1 MEKIEYYID
10 YIFKE
15 NQEDIKQYVL
25 KQTDT
30 INFKINKNNI
40 SNDKNIYSKIVEKYF
55 QKDDDN
61 DYIIRLFKIISLYD
75 IDNIYIFESFIINII
90 SGLKIK
96 DAILKTIN
104 YKKIINYNKG
114 NISEEEILKKK
125 FYIFIYFDNAYK
137 YFPNYINNY
146 IENTYKLTFEEA
158 YKEYD
163 DNIIIP
169 LMALVIGYYF
179 NNENEKYIDKIL
191 EYLDNINTIDSMLAV
206 SIIIDKNKKIENKFL
221 ELLKQLEK
229 NNKNLISDFIYIS
242 RLPMENKYFF
252 DFNNYDDYIN
262 YLIDLNADNYII
274 FLIKYLNNNIHLNYS
289 KIHSELIEIKK
300 YDEETFTKIYE
311 ALKLSYNNKYAIEL
325 MSIFNL
331 ITNSDINNIN
341 YFLKS
346 LEKELEE
353 FFNIK
358 HIKYNT
364 IYDLIHALKIY
375 KDDLTIKFNE
385 RIIFL
390 LNVFNWFY
398 ESDDNAKKIVNAILE
413 SFPYNLMIPV
423 IVKKN
428 INLFNKNIDDIIKE
442 YYINIKDLLIAYF
455 NSYPIYIFKSQ
466 YITELLNK
474 YAYNI
479 KEAFEDID
487 FLNTVSNKS
496 YALIDFLELVYSKN
510 NFDDY
515 SIVYNILNTDDEE
528 LKKYSLNII
537 LENEELNRKYVED
550 NLDNCKEFKDIL
562 KKWNYSKEDFCFNS
576 IEEIYDYVDYY
587 YTDNELL
594 DFLDNNS
601 YYNILSNENT
611 NIDIKVLKY
620 ILNEFLKIDKPKKIK
635 DVEKILEF
643 VERKSFIDAAEKAA
657 EYFINNNLIEDNIK
671 IITPYAIYADE
682 SHIEKLHQLLIDWNN
697 SFKTSLILYT
707 MQSIAING
715 KTSALKMINKF
726 ALNSNNKEIK
736 NNIKDILVYA
746 SEILNT
752 NIDNIFERLFPN
764 FGFDAEG
771 KKIINYGNRSFQ
783 LQLLSDSYLE
793 IFDIQNSS
801 IIKELP
807 ETDGDKE
814 LEKVKEDF
822 LHTQKT
828 LKEIINYEKIK
839 LTRALINGRKWD
851 YKTFFEVFINNP
863 IMHYFTL
870 SFVWGVYDEND
881 VLIDSFRYMEDG
893 AFVTIDDEL
902 YELPNNCYIGIYNI
916 IDDDIE
922 KFYKWKEQFELYD
935 IEQPINQFMN
945 ELITLKEEN
954 VKYDS
959 IIMFEGIKIDTS
971 YINQLCRELDIR
983 DTYFNDNASYM
994 IFDDILKT
1002 VCKINAYAYGEEIVL
1017 GSIEFYELEKNERLG
1032 KKINPFEISQK
1043 FVSSILYYLS
1053 LGLYE

>member
-114 NISEEEILKKK
+114 NISEEEILKRK
-125 FYIFIYFDNAYK
+125 FYIFTYFDNAYK

-146 IENTYKLTFEEA
+146 IENVYKLTFEEA
-158 YKEYD
+158 SKEYN

-191 EYLDNINTIDSMLAV
+191 EYLDNTNTIDSMLAV

-300 YDEETFTKIYE
+300 YDDEIFNKIYE
-311 ALKLSYNNKYAIEL
+311 VLKLSGSNKYAIEL
-325 MSIFNL
+325 ISIFNL
-331 ITNSDINNIN
+331 ITNSNIDNIN
-341 YFLKS
+341 YFLES

-390 LNVFNWFY
+390 SNVFNWFY
-398 ESDDNAKKIVNAILE
+398 DSNDNAKKIVNAILE

-537 LENEELNRKYVED
+537 AENEELNRKYIED
-550 NLDNCKEFKDIL
+550 NLDNCKEFKEIL

-576 IEEIYDYVDYY
+576 IEKIYNYVDYY

-601 YYNILSNENT
+601 YYNILSKDNT
-611 NIDIKVLKY
+611 NINIKVLKY

-697 SFKTSLILYT
+697 SFKTQLILYT
-707 MQSIAING
+707 MQSLAING

-726 ALNSNNKEIK
+726 ALKSNNKEIK
-736 NNIKDILVYA
+736 NNIKEILIFA

-807 ETDGDKE
+807 DTEDDEE
-814 LEKVKEDF
+814 LKKVKEDF
-822 LHTQKT
+822 LYTQKT

>member
-1 MEKIEYYID
+1 MKKIEDYID

-40 SNDKNIYSKIVEKYF
+40 SNNKTIYSQIVEKYF

-61 DYIIRLFKIISLYD
+61 DYITRLFKIISLYD

-90 SGLKIK
+90 AGLKIK

-104 YKKIINYNKG
+104 HKKIIN
-114 NISEEEILKKK
+114 NISEEETLKRK
-125 FYIFIYFDNAYK
+125 FYIFTYFDNAYK

-146 IENTYKLTFEEA
+146 IESVYKLTFEEA
-158 YKEYD
+158 YKEYN
-163 DNIIIP
+163 DNIIIA

-179 NNENEKYIDKIL
+179 NNENEKYIDRIL
-191 EYLDNINTIDSMLAV
+191 EYLDNVNTIDSMLAV
-206 SIIIDKNKKIENKFL
+206 SIIIDKNKKIENKFV

-229 NNKNLISDFIYIS
+229 NNKNLIADFIYIS
-242 RLPMENKYFF
+242 RLPIENKYFF

-274 FLIKYLNNNIHLNYS
+274 FLIKYLNNNIHINYN
-289 KIHSELIEIKK
+289 KIYSELIEIKK
-300 YDEETFTKIYE
+300 YDEETFNKIYE
-311 ALKLSYNNKYAIEL
+311 ALKLSYNNKYAKEL
-325 MSIFNL
+325 MSILNL
-331 ITNSDINNIN
+331 ITNSSINNID
-341 YFLKS
+341 YFLES

-358 HIKYNT
+358 HIKYNS
-364 IYDLIHALKIY
+364 IYDLINALKIY
-375 KDDLTIKFNE
+375 KNDLTIKFNE

-390 LNVFNWFY
+390 SNVFNWFY
-398 ESDDNAKKIVNAILE
+398 DSDDNAKKIVNSILE
-413 SFPYNLMIPV
+413 SFPYNLMLPV
-423 IVKKN
+423 IIKNN
-428 INLFNKNIDDIIKE
+428 INLFNKNIDDVVKQ
-442 YYINIKDLLIAYF
+442 YNINIKDLLITYF

-474 YAYNI
+474 YDNDI
-479 KEAFEDID
+479 KEAFNDTD
-487 FLNTVSNKS
+487 FLNVASNKS
-496 YALIDFLELVYSKN
+496 YALIDFLELVYIKN

-515 SIVYNILNTDDEE
+515 SIVYNILNTNNEE
-528 LKKYSLNII
+528 LKKYSLSII
-537 LENEELNRKYVED
+537 SENEKLNRQYIED

-562 KKWNYSKEDFCFNS
+562 KKWNYGKENFCFNS

-587 YTDNELL
+587 YIDNELL
-594 DFLDNNS
+594 NFLDNN
-601 YYNILSNENT
+601 YNILSKENT
-611 NIDIKVLKY
+611 NINIKVLKY
-620 ILNEFLKIDKPKKIK
+620 ILNEFLKIDKPNKIK
-635 DVEKILEF
+635 DVDKILEF
-643 VERKSFIDAAEKAA
+643 IDRKSFIDAIENAV
-657 EYFINNNLIEDNIK
+657 EYFIYNNLIEDNIK

-697 SFKTSLILYT
+697 SFKTPLIIYT

-726 ALNSNNKEIK
+726 ALNSNNREIK
-736 NNIKDILVYA
+736 NNIKEILAYA
-746 SEILNT
+746 AEILNT

-764 FGFDAEG
+764 FGFNIEG
-771 KKIINYGNRSFQ
+771 KKIIDYGNRSFQ

-801 IIKELP
+801 IIKEFP
-807 ETDGDKE
+807 ETENDEE
-814 LEKVKEDF
+814 LKKVKEDF
-822 LHTQKT
+822 LYTQKT

-839 LTRALINGRKWD
+839 LTKALINGRKWD

-863 IMHYFTL
+863 IMRYFTL

-893 AFVTIDDEL
+893 SFVTIDDEL
-902 YELPNNCYIGIYNI
+902 YELPENCYIGIYHI

-922 KFYKWKEQFELYD
+922 TFYKWKEQFELYD

-954 VKYDS
+954 VQYDS
-959 IIMFEGIKIDTS
+959 IIIFEGMKIDSS

-994 IFDDILKT
+994 IFDDVLKI

-1017 GSIEFYELEKNERLG
+1017 GSIEFYELERDERLG

>member
-1 MEKIEYYID
+1 MKKIEDYID

-40 SNDKNIYSKIVEKYF
+40 SNNKTIYSQIVEKYF

-61 DYIIRLFKIISLYD
+61 DYITRLFKIISLYD

-90 SGLKIK
+90 AGLKIK

-104 YKKIINYNKG
+104 HKKIIN
-114 NISEEEILKKK
+114 NISEEETLKRK
-125 FYIFIYFDNAYK
+125 FYIFTYFDNAYK

-146 IENTYKLTFEEA
+146 IESVYKLTFEEA
-158 YKEYD
+158 YKEYN
-163 DNIIIP
+163 DNIIIA

-179 NNENEKYIDKIL
+179 NNENEKYIDRIL
-191 EYLDNINTIDSMLAV
+191 EYLDNVNTIDSMLAV
-206 SIIIDKNKKIENKFL
+206 SIIIDKNKKIENKFV

-229 NNKNLISDFIYIS
+229 NNKNLIADFIYIS
-242 RLPMENKYFF
+242 RLPIENKYFF

-274 FLIKYLNNNIHLNYS
+274 FLIKYLNNNIHINYN
-289 KIHSELIEIKK
+289 KIYSELIEIKK
-300 YDEETFTKIYE
+300 YDEETFNKIYE
-311 ALKLSYNNKYAIEL
+311 ALKLSYNNKYAKEL
-325 MSIFNL
+325 MSILNL
-331 ITNSDINNIN
+331 ITNSSINNID
-341 YFLKS
+341 YFLES

-358 HIKYNT
+358 HIKYNS
-364 IYDLIHALKIY
+364 IYDLINALKIY
-375 KDDLTIKFNE
+375 KNDLTIKFNE

-390 LNVFNWFY
+390 SNVFNWFY
-398 ESDDNAKKIVNAILE
+398 DSDDNAKKIVNSILE
-413 SFPYNLMIPV
+413 SFPYNLMLPV
-423 IVKKN
+423 IIKNN
-428 INLFNKNIDDIIKE
+428 INLFNKNIDDVVKQ
-442 YYINIKDLLIAYF
+442 YNINIKDLLITYF

-474 YAYNI
+474 YDNDI
-479 KEAFEDID
+479 KEAFNDTD
-487 FLNTVSNKS
+487 FLNVASNKS
-496 YALIDFLELVYSKN
+496 YALIDFLELVYIKN

-515 SIVYNILNTDDEE
+515 SIVYNILNTNNEE
-528 LKKYSLNII
+528 LKKYSLSII
-537 LENEELNRKYVED
+537 SENEKLNRQYIED

-562 KKWNYSKEDFCFNS
+562 KKWNYGKENFCFNS

-587 YTDNELL
+587 YIDNELL
-594 DFLDNNS
+594 NFLDNN
-601 YYNILSNENT
+601 YNILSKENT
-611 NIDIKVLKY
+611 NINIKVLKY
-620 ILNEFLKIDKPKKIK
+620 ILNEFLKIDKPNKIK
-635 DVEKILEF
+635 DVDKILEF
-643 VERKSFIDAAEKAA
+643 IDRKSFIDAIENAV
-657 EYFINNNLIEDNIK
+657 EYFIYNNLIEDNIK

-697 SFKTSLILYT
+697 SFKTPLIIYT

-726 ALNSNNKEIK
+726 ALNSNNREIK
-736 NNIKDILVYA
+736 NNIKEILAYA
-746 SEILNT
+746 AEILNT

-764 FGFDAEG
+764 FGFNIEG
-771 KKIINYGNRSFQ
+771 KKIIDYGNRSFQ

-801 IIKELP
+801 IIKEFP
-807 ETDGDKE
+807 ETENDEE
-814 LEKVKEDF
+814 LKKVKEDF
-822 LHTQKT
+822 LYTQKT

-863 IMHYFTL
+863 IMRYFTL

-893 AFVTIDDEL
+893 SFVTIDDEL
-902 YELPNNCYIGIYNI
+902 YELPENCYIGIYHI

-922 KFYKWKEQFELYD
+922 TFYKWKEQFELYD

-954 VKYDS
+954 VQYDS
-959 IIMFEGIKIDTS
+959 IIIFEGMKIDSS

-994 IFDDILKT
+994 IFDDVLKI

-1017 GSIEFYELEKNERLG
+1017 GSIEFYELERDERLG
-1032 KKINPFEISQK
+1032 KKINPFEINQK

>member
-1 MEKIEYYID
+1 MKKIEYYID
-10 YIFKE
+10 YIFEK
-15 NQEDIKQYVL
+15 NQEDIKQYIL

-40 SNDKNIYSKIVEKYF
+40 SNDKTIYSQIVEKYF

-75 IDNIYIFESFIINII
+75 IDNIYIFEAFIINII
-90 SGLKIK
+90 AGLKIK
-96 DAILKTIN
+96 DAVLKTIN
-104 YKKIINYNKG
+104 YKKIINYNKE
-114 NISEEEILKKK
+114 NISEEEILKRK
-125 FYIFIYFDNAYK
+125 FYIFTYFDNAYK

-146 IENTYKLTFEEA
+146 IENVYKLTFEEA
-158 YKEYD
+158 SKEYN

-169 LMALVIGYYF
+169 LMALVIGYYI

-191 EYLDNINTIDSMLAV
+191 EYLDNINILDSMLAV
-206 SIIIDKNKKIENKFL
+206 SIIIDKNKKIENKFV

-229 NNKNLISDFIYIS
+229 NNKSLIADFIYIS
-242 RLPMENKYFF
+242 RLPIENKYFF
-252 DFNNYDDYIN
+252 DFNDYDDYMN
-262 YLIDLNADNYII
+262 YLIDSNAENYII
-274 FLIKYLNNNIHLNYS
+274 FLIKYLNNNTHLNYN
-289 KIHSELIEIKK
+289 KIYSELIEIKK
-300 YDEETFTKIYE
+300 YDEETFNKIYE
-311 ALKLSYNNKYAIEL
+311 VLKLSEKNKYAIEL

-331 ITNSDINNIN
+331 ITNSSIDNIN
-341 YFLKS
+341 YFLES

-375 KDDLTIKFNE
+375 KNDLTIKFNE

-398 ESDDNAKKIVNAILE
+398 DSDDNAKKIVNTILE
-413 SFPYNLMIPV
+413 SFPYNLMIP
-423 IVKKN
+423 IIIKNN
-428 INLFNKNIDDIIKE
+428 INLFNKNIDDTIKQ
-442 YYINIKDLLIAYF
+442 YNINIKDLLITYF

-474 YAYNI
+474 YSYEI

-487 FLNTVSNKS
+487 FLNAVSTTS
-496 YALIDFLELVYSKN
+496 YALIDFLELVYIKN

-515 SIVYNILNTDDEE
+515 SIVYNILNTDNEE

-537 LENEELNRKYVED
+537 AENEELNRKYVED

-594 DFLDNNS
+594 DFLDN
-601 YYNILSNENT
+601 YYNILSKENT

-620 ILNEFLKIDKPKKIK
+620 ILNEFLKIEKPNKPKDI
-635 DVEKILEF
+635 EKILEF
-643 VERKSFIDAAEKAA
+643 VDRKSFIDAIEKAA

-671 IITPYAIYADE
+671 IIAPYAIYADE

-697 SFKTSLILYT
+697 SFKTPLILYA

-726 ALNSNNKEIK
+726 ALNSNNREIK
-736 NNIKDILVYA
+736 NNIKEILIYA

-764 FGFDAEG
+764 FGFDIEG
-771 KKIINYGNRSFQ
+771 KKIINYGKRSFK

-801 IIKELP
+801 IIKEFP
-807 ETDGDKE
+807 ETENDEE
-814 LEKVKEDF
+814 LKKVKEDF
-822 LHTQKT
+822 LYTQKT

-839 LTRALINGRKWD
+839 LTRALINGRKWN
-851 YKTFFEVFINNP
+851 YKTFFEVFIDNP
-863 IMHYFTL
+863 IMRYFTL
-870 SFVWGVYDEND
+870 SFVWGVYDENN

-893 AFVTIDDEL
+893 AFVTADDEL
-902 YELPNNCYIGIYNI
+902 YELPDNCYIGIYHI

-959 IIMFEGIKIDTS
+959 IIMFEGFKIDTS
-971 YINQLCRELDIR
+971 YINKLCRELDIR

-994 IFDDILKT
+994 IFDDILKI

>member
-1 MEKIEYYID
+1 
-10 YIFKE
+10 
-15 NQEDIKQYVL
+15 
-25 KQTDT
+25 
-30 INFKINKNNI
+30 
-40 SNDKNIYSKIVEKYF
+40 
-55 QKDDDN
+55 
-61 DYIIRLFKIISLYD
+61 
-75 IDNIYIFESFIINII
+75 
-90 SGLKIK
+90 
-96 DAILKTIN
+96 
-104 YKKIINYNKG
+104 
-114 NISEEEILKKK
+114 
-125 FYIFIYFDNAYK
+125 
-137 YFPNYINNY
+137 
-146 IENTYKLTFEEA
+146 
-158 YKEYD
+158 
-163 DNIIIP
+163 
-169 LMALVIGYYF
+169 MALVIGYYF
-179 NNENEKYIDKIL
+179 NNENEKYIDRIL
-191 EYLDNINTIDSMLAV
+191 EYLDNINILDAMISV
-206 SIIIDKNKKIENKFL
+206 SIIADRNKKIENKFT
-221 ELLKQLEK
+221 ELLNILKQ
-229 NNKNLISDFIYIS
+229 NNKNLIADFIYIA
-242 RLPMENKYFF
+242 RLPIENKYFF

-274 FLIKYLNNNIHLNYS
+274 FLIKYLNNNIHINYN
-289 KIHSELIEIKK
+289 KIYSELIEIKK
-300 YDEETFTKIYE
+300 LDEETFNKIYE
-311 ALKLSYNNKYAIEL
+311 VLKLSDNNKYAIEL

-331 ITNSDINNIN
+331 ITNSSINDID
-341 YFLKS
+341 YFLES

-358 HIKYNT
+358 HIKYNS
-364 IYDLIHALKIY
+364 IYDLINALKIY
-375 KDDLTIKFNE
+375 RNDLTIKFNE

-390 LNVFNWFY
+390 SNVFNWFY
-398 ESDDNAKKIVNAILE
+398 DSDDKAKKIVSTILE

-423 IVKKN
+423 IIKN
-428 INLFNKNIDDIIKE
+428 DINLFNKNIYDTIKQ
-442 YYINIKDLLIAYF
+442 YNINIKDLLIAYF

-466 YITELLNK
+466 YIMELLNR
-474 YAYNI
+474 YNNDI
-479 KEAFEDID
+479 KGAFGDRD
-487 FLNTVSNKS
+487 FLNIVSNKS
-496 YALIDFLELVYSKN
+496 YALIDFLELVYIKN

-515 SIVYNILNTDDEE
+515 SIVYNILNTDNEI
-528 LKKYSLNII
+528 LKKYCLNII
-537 LENEELNRKYVED
+537 SENEESNRQYIEN
-550 NLDNCKEFKDIL
+550 NLDNYKEFKDIL
-562 KKWNYSKEDFCFNS
+562 KKWNYSKEEFCFNS

-587 YTDNELL
+587 YIDNELL
-594 DFLDNNS
+594 DFLDNNN
-601 YYNILSNENT
+601 YYNILSKENT
-611 NIDIKVLKY
+611 NINIKVLKY
-620 ILNEFLKIDKPKKIK
+620 ILNEFLKIDNPNKIK

-643 VERKSFIDAAEKAA
+643 VERKSFIDVVEKAV

-682 SHIEKLHQLLIDWNN
+682 RHIEKLHQLLIDWNN
-697 SFKTSLILYT
+697 SFKTQLIIYT
-707 MQSIAING
+707 MQSIAVNG
-715 KTSALKMINKF
+715 RTSALKMINKF
-726 ALNSNNKEIK
+726 SLNSNNKEIK
-736 NNIKDILVYA
+736 KNIKKILIYA

-771 KKIINYGNRSFQ
+771 KKIINYGNKSFQ

-793 IFDIQNSS
+793 IFDIDNSL

-807 ETDGDKE
+807 ETEGDKD

-822 LHTQKT
+822 LYTQKT

-870 SFVWGVYDEND
+870 SFVWGVYDENN

-893 AFVTIDDEL
+893 SFVTADDEL
-902 YELPNNCYIGIYNI
+902 YELIDNCYIGIYHI

-959 IIMFEGIKIDTS
+959 IIMFEGMKIDTS

-994 IFDDILKT
+994 IFDDVLKI
-1002 VCKINAYAYGEEIVL
+1002 VCKINAFAYGEEIVL
-1017 GSIEFYELEKNERLG
+1017 GSIEFYELERDERLG

>member
-1 MEKIEYYID
+1 MKKIEYYID
-10 YIFKE
+10 YIFEE

-25 KQTDT
+25 KQTDI

-40 SNDKNIYSKIVEKYF
+40 SNDKSVYSKIVEKYF

-61 DYIIRLFKIISLYD
+61 DYVIRLFKIISLYD
-75 IDNIYIFESFIINII
+75 IDNIYVFEAFIINII
-90 SGLKIK
+90 AGLKIK

-104 YKKIINYNKG
+104 HKKILNYNKD
-114 NISEEEILKKK
+114 NISEEETLKRK
-125 FYIFIYFDNAYK
+125 FCIFTYFDNAYK

-146 IENTYKLTFEEA
+146 IENVYKLTFEES
-158 YKEYD
+158 YKEYN

-169 LMALVIGYYF
+169 LMALVVGYYF
-179 NNENEKYIDKIL
+179 NNNEKYIERIL
-191 EYLDNINTIDSMLAV
+191 EYLDNINTLDSMLAV
-206 SIIIDKNKKIENKFL
+206 SIIVDKNKKIENKFL

-229 NNKNLISDFIYIS
+229 NNKNLIADFIYIA
-242 RLPMENKYFF
+242 RLPIENKYFF

-262 YLIDLNADNYII
+262 YLKDLNADNYII
-274 FLIKYLNNNIHLNYS
+274 FLIKYLSNNIHLNYNN
-289 KIHSELIEIKK
+289 IYSELIEIKE
-300 YDEETFTKIYE
+300 YDEETFNKIYE
-311 ALKLSYNNKYAIEL
+311 VLKLSNNNKYAIEL

-331 ITNSDINNIN
+331 ITNRSIDNIN
-341 YFLKS
+341 YFLES
-346 LEKELEE
+346 LEKELEN

-358 HIKYNT
+358 HIKFNS
-364 IYDLIHALKIY
+364 IYDLINALKIY
-375 KDDLTIKFNE
+375 KDDFTIKFNE

-398 ESDDNAKKIVNAILE
+398 ETDDNSKKIVNTVLE
-413 SFPYNLMIPV
+413 SFPYNLMIP
-423 IVKKN
+423 IIIKNN
-428 INLFNKNIDDIIKE
+428 INLFNKNIDDTIKQ
-442 YYINIKDLLIAYF
+442 YNINIKDLLISYF

-466 YITELLNK
+466 YITELLNN

-487 FLNTVSNKS
+487 FFNTVSNKS

-515 SIVYNILNTDDEE
+515 SIVYNILNTDNEE

-537 LENEELNRKYVED
+537 AENEKLNRKYIED
-550 NLDNCKEFKDIL
+550 NLDNCKEFKEIL
-562 KKWNYSKEDFCFNS
+562 KKWNYNKEDFCFNS
-576 IEEIYDYVDYY
+576 IEEIYNYVDYY

-594 DFLDNNS
+594 DFLDNN
-601 YYNILSNENT
+601 YYNIVSRENT
-611 NIDIKVLKY
+611 NINIKVLKY
-620 ILNEFLKIDKPKKIK
+620 ILNEFLKIEKPIKIK
-635 DVEKILEF
+635 DAEKILEF
-643 VERKSFIDAAEKAA
+643 IERKSFIEAVENTV

-682 SHIEKLHQLLIDWNN
+682 SHIEKLHQLLINWNN
-697 SFKTSLILYT
+697 SFKTPLILYT

-764 FGFDAEG
+764 FGFSIEG

-807 ETDGDKE
+807 DAYGDKD
-814 LEKVKEDF
+814 LENIKEDF
-822 LHTQKT
+822 LHIQKT
-828 LKEIINYEKIK
+828 LKEIINHEKIK

-893 AFVTIDDEL
+893 SFITADDEL
-902 YELPNNCYIGIYNI
+902 YELPDSCYIGIYNI

-922 KFYKWKEQFELYD
+922 KFYKWKEQLELYD

-994 IFDDILKT
+994 IFDDVLKI
-1002 VCKINAYAYGEEIVL
+1002 VCKINAFAYGEEIVL

>member
-1 MEKIEYYID
+1 MKKIEDYID

-40 SNDKNIYSKIVEKYF
+40 SNNKTIYSQIVEKYF

-61 DYIIRLFKIISLYD
+61 DYITRLFKIISLYD

-90 SGLKIK
+90 AGLKIK
-96 DAILKTIN
+96 EAILKTIN
-104 YKKIINYNKG
+104 HKKIIN
-114 NISEEEILKKK
+114 NISAEETLKRK
-125 FYIFIYFDNAYK
+125 FYIFTYFDNAYK

-146 IENTYKLTFEEA
+146 IESVYKLTFEEA
-158 YKEYD
+158 YKEYN
-163 DNIIIP
+163 DNIIIA

-179 NNENEKYIDKIL
+179 NNENEKYIDRIL
-191 EYLDNINTIDSMLAV
+191 EYLDNVNTIDSMLAV
-206 SIIIDKNKKIENKFL
+206 SIIIDKNKKIENKFV

-229 NNKNLISDFIYIS
+229 NNKNLIVDFIYIS
-242 RLPMENKYFF
+242 RLPIENKYFF

-274 FLIKYLNNNIHLNYS
+274 FLIKYLNNNIHINYN
-289 KIHSELIEIKK
+289 KIYSELIEIKK
-300 YDEETFTKIYE
+300 YDEETFNKIYE
-311 ALKLSYNNKYAIEL
+311 ALKLSYNNKYAKEL
-325 MSIFNL
+325 MSILNL
-331 ITNSDINNIN
+331 ITNSSINNID
-341 YFLKS
+341 YFLES

-358 HIKYNT
+358 HIKYNS
-364 IYDLIHALKIY
+364 IYDLINALKIY
-375 KDDLTIKFNE
+375 KNDLTIKFNE

-390 LNVFNWFY
+390 SNVFNWFY
-398 ESDDNAKKIVNAILE
+398 DSDDNAKKIVNSILE
-413 SFPYNLMIPV
+413 SFPYNLMLPV
-423 IVKKN
+423 IIKNN
-428 INLFNKNIDDIIKE
+428 INLFNKNIDDVVKQ
-442 YYINIKDLLIAYF
+442 YNINIKDLLITYF

-474 YAYNI
+474 YDNDI
-479 KEAFEDID
+479 KEAFNDTD
-487 FLNTVSNKS
+487 FLNVASNKS
-496 YALIDFLELVYSKN
+496 YALIDFLELVYIKN

-515 SIVYNILNTDDEE
+515 SIVYNILNTNNEE
-528 LKKYSLNII
+528 LKKYSLSII
-537 LENEELNRKYVED
+537 SENEKLNRQYIED

-562 KKWNYSKEDFCFNS
+562 KKWNYGKENFCFNS

-587 YTDNELL
+587 YIDNELL
-594 DFLDNNS
+594 NFLDNN
-601 YYNILSNENT
+601 YNILSKENT
-611 NIDIKVLKY
+611 NINIKVLKY
-620 ILNEFLKIDKPKKIK
+620 ILNEFLKIDKPNKIK
-635 DVEKILEF
+635 DVDKILEF
-643 VERKSFIDAAEKAA
+643 IDRKSFIDAIENAV
-657 EYFINNNLIEDNIK
+657 EYFIYNNLIEDNIK

-697 SFKTSLILYT
+697 SFKTPLIIYT

-726 ALNSNNKEIK
+726 ALNSNNREIK
-736 NNIKDILVYA
+736 NNIKEILAYA
-746 SEILNT
+746 AEILNT

-764 FGFDAEG
+764 FGFNIEG
-771 KKIINYGNRSFQ
+771 KKIIDYGNRSFQ

-801 IIKELP
+801 IIKEFP
-807 ETDGDKE
+807 ETENDEE
-814 LEKVKEDF
+814 LKKVKEDF
-822 LHTQKT
+822 LYTQKT

-839 LTRALINGRKWD
+839 LTKALINGRKWD

-863 IMHYFTL
+863 IMRYFTL
-870 SFVWGVYDEND
+870 SFVWGVYDENN

-893 AFVTIDDEL
+893 SFVTIDDEL
-902 YELPNNCYIGIYNI
+902 YELPENCYIGIYHI

-922 KFYKWKEQFELYD
+922 TFYKWKEQFELYD

-954 VKYDS
+954 VQYDS
-959 IIMFEGIKIDTS
+959 IIIFEGMKIDSS

-994 IFDDILKT
+994 IFDDVLKI

-1017 GSIEFYELEKNERLG
+1017 GSIEFYELERDERLG

-1043 FVSSILYYLS
+1043 FFSSILYYLS

>member
-1 MEKIEYYID
+1 MKKIEYYID
-10 YIFKE
+10 YIFEE
-15 NQEDIKQYVL
+15 NQEDIKQYIL

-40 SNDKNIYSKIVEKYF
+40 SNDKTIYSQIVEKYF

-61 DYIIRLFKIISLYD
+61 DYIIRLFKIIALYD
-75 IDNIYIFESFIINII
+75 IDNIYIFEAFIINII
-90 SGLKIK
+90 AGLKIK
-96 DAILKTIN
+96 DAVLKTIN
-104 YKKIINYNKG
+104 YKKIINYNKE
-114 NISEEEILKKK
+114 NISEEEILKRK
-125 FYIFIYFDNAYK
+125 FYIFTYFDNAYK

-146 IENTYKLTFEEA
+146 IENVYKLTFEEA
-158 YKEYD
+158 SKEYN

-169 LMALVIGYYF
+169 LMALVIGYYI

-191 EYLDNINTIDSMLAV
+191 EYLDNINILDSMLAV
-206 SIIIDKNKKIENKFL
+206 SIIIDKNKKIENKFV

-229 NNKNLISDFIYIS
+229 NNKSLIADFIYIS
-242 RLPMENKYFF
+242 RLPIENKYFF
-252 DFNNYDDYIN
+252 DFNNYDDYMN
-262 YLIDLNADNYII
+262 YLIDSNAENYII
-274 FLIKYLNNNIHLNYS
+274 FLIKYLNNNIHLNYN
-289 KIHSELIEIKK
+289 KIYSELIEIKK
-300 YDEETFTKIYE
+300 YDEETFNKIYE
-311 ALKLSYNNKYAIEL
+311 VLKLSEKNKYAIEL

-331 ITNSDINNIN
+331 ITNSSIDNIN
-341 YFLKS
+341 YFLES

-375 KDDLTIKFNE
+375 KNDLTIKFNE

-398 ESDDNAKKIVNAILE
+398 DSDDNAKKIVNTILE
-413 SFPYNLMIPV
+413 SFPYNLMIP
-423 IVKKN
+423 IIIKNN
-428 INLFNKNIDDIIKE
+428 INLFNKNIDDTIKQ
-442 YYINIKDLLIAYF
+442 YNINIKDLLITYF

-474 YAYNI
+474 YSYEI

-487 FLNTVSNKS
+487 FLNAVSTTS
-496 YALIDFLELVYSKN
+496 YALIDFLELVYIKN

-515 SIVYNILNTDDEE
+515 SIVYNILNTDNEE

-537 LENEELNRKYVED
+537 AENEELNRKYVED

-594 DFLDNNS
+594 DFLDN
-601 YYNILSNENT
+601 YYNILSKENT

-620 ILNEFLKIDKPKKIK
+620 ILNEFLKIEKPNKPKDI
-635 DVEKILEF
+635 EKILEF
-643 VERKSFIDAAEKAA
+643 VDRKSFIDAIEKVA

-697 SFKTSLILYT
+697 SFKTPLILYA

-726 ALNSNNKEIK
+726 ALNSNNREIK
-736 NNIKDILVYA
+736 NNIKEILIYA

-752 NIDNIFERLFPN
+752 NIDNIFERLFHN
-764 FGFDAEG
+764 FGFDIEG
-771 KKIINYGNRSFQ
+771 KKIINYGKRSFK

-801 IIKELP
+801 IIKEFP
-807 ETDGDKE
+807 ETENDEE
-814 LEKVKEDF
+814 LKKVKEDF

-863 IMHYFTL
+863 IMRYFTL
-870 SFVWGVYDEND
+870 SFVWGVYDENN

-893 AFVTIDDEL
+893 AFVTADDEL
-902 YELPNNCYIGIYNI
+902 YELPDNCYIGIYHI

-959 IIMFEGIKIDTS
+959 IIMFEGFKIDTS
-971 YINQLCRELDIR
+971 YINKLCRELDIR

-994 IFDDILKT
+994 IFDDILKI

-1017 GSIEFYELEKNERLG
+1017 GPIEFYELEKNERLG

>member
-1 MEKIEYYID
+1 MKKIEYYID
-10 YIFKE
+10 YIFEE

-25 KQTDT
+25 KQTDI

-40 SNDKNIYSKIVEKYF
+40 SNDKSIYSKIVEKYF

-75 IDNIYIFESFIINII
+75 IDNIYAFEAFIINII
-90 SGLKIK
+90 AGLKIK

-104 YKKIINYNKG
+104 YQKIINYNKA
-114 NISEEEILKKK
+114 NISEEEILKRK

-146 IENTYKLTFEEA
+146 IENVYKLTFEEA
-158 YKEYD
+158 YKEYN

-179 NNENEKYIDKIL
+179 NNNEKYIDKIL
-191 EYLDNINTIDSMLAV
+191 EYLDNVNTIDSMLAV

-229 NNKNLISDFIYIS
+229 NNKNLIADFIYIS
-242 RLPMENKYFF
+242 RLPIENKYFF

-262 YLIDLNADNYII
+262 YLIDSNAENYII
-274 FLIKYLNNNIHLNYS
+274 FLIKYLNNNIHLNYN
-289 KIHSELIEIKK
+289 KIYSELIEIKK
-300 YDEETFTKIYE
+300 YDEETFNKIYE
-311 ALKLSYNNKYAIEL
+311 VLKLSNNNKYAIEL
-325 MSIFNL
+325 ISIFNL
-331 ITNSDINNIN
+331 ITSSNIDNIN
-341 YFLKS
+341 YFLES

-358 HIKYNT
+358 HIKYNS

-375 KDDLTIKFNE
+375 KNDLTIKFNE

-398 ESDDNAKKIVNAILE
+398 DSDDNAKKIVNAVSE
-413 SFPYNLMIPV
+413 SFPYNLMIPI
-423 IVKKN
+423 IVKNN
-428 INLFNKNIDDIIKE
+428 INLFNKNIDDIVKE

-474 YAYNI
+474 YAYEI

-487 FLNTVSNKS
+487 FLNIVSNKS
-496 YALIDFLELVYSKN
+496 YALIDFLELVYIKN

-515 SIVYNILNTDDEE
+515 SIVYNILNTDNEE
-528 LKKYSLNII
+528 IKKYSLSII
-537 LENEELNRKYVED
+537 SENEKLNRKYVED
-550 NLDNCKEFKDIL
+550 NLDNFKEFKEIL
-562 KKWNYSKEDFCFNS
+562 KKWNYNKEDFCFNS

-587 YTDNELL
+587 YSDNKLL
-594 DFLDNNS
+594 NFLDNNS
-601 YYNILSNENT
+601 YYNILSKENI
-611 NIDIKVLKY
+611 NINIKVLKY
-620 ILNEFLKIDKPKKIK
+620 ILNEFLKIEKPIKIK

-643 VERKSFIDAAEKAA
+643 IERKSFIDAVEKAA
-657 EYFINNNLIEDNIK
+657 EYFIENNLIEENIK

-682 SHIEKLHQLLIDWNN
+682 SHIEKLRQLLINWNN
-697 SFKTSLILYT
+697 SFKTPLIIYT

-736 NNIKDILVYA
+736 NNIKEIFVYA
-746 SEILNT
+746 AEILNT

-771 KKIINYGNRSFQ
+771 KKTIDYGKRSFK

-793 IFDIQNSS
+793 IFDNQNSS

-807 ETDGDKE
+807 DTEDDEE
-814 LEKVKEDF
+814 LKKVKEDF
-822 LHTQKT
+822 LYTQKT

-839 LTRALINGRKWD
+839 LTRALINGRKWE

-863 IMHYFTL
+863 IMRYFTL

-893 AFVTIDDEL
+893 AFVTADDEL
-902 YELPNNCYIGIYNI
+902 YELPDSCYIGIYNI

-922 KFYKWKEQFELYD
+922 TFYKWKEQFELYD

-959 IIMFEGIKIDTS
+959 IIMFEGFKIDTS

-994 IFDDILKT
+994 IFDDILKI

>member
-1 MEKIEYYID
+1 MKKIED
-10 YIFKE
+10 YINYIFEE
-15 NQEDIKQYVL
+15 NQEDIKQYIL
-25 KQTDT
+25 KQTDI

-40 SNDKNIYSKIVEKYF
+40 SNNKTIYSQIVEKYF

-75 IDNIYIFESFIINII
+75 IDNIYIFEAFIINII
-90 SGLKIK
+90 AGIKIK

-104 YKKIINYNKG
+104 HEKIFNNTQ
-114 NISEEEILKKK
+114 EEEILKRK
-125 FYIFIYFDNAYK
+125 FYIFTYFDNAYK

-146 IENTYKLTFEEA
+146 IESVYKLTFEEA
-158 YKEYD
+158 YKEYN

-179 NNENEKYIDKIL
+179 NNENEKYIDRIL
-191 EYLDNINTIDSMLAV
+191 EYLDNINILDAMISV
-206 SIIIDKNKKIENKFL
+206 SIIADRNKKIENKFT
-221 ELLKQLEK
+221 ELLNILKQ
-229 NNKNLISDFIYIS
+229 NNKNLIADFIYIA
-242 RLPMENKYFF
+242 RLPIENKYFF

-274 FLIKYLNNNIHLNYS
+274 FLIKYLNNNIHINYN
-289 KIHSELIEIKK
+289 KIYSELIEIKK
-300 YDEETFTKIYE
+300 LDEETFNKIYE
-311 ALKLSYNNKYAIEL
+311 VLKLSDNNKYAIEL

-331 ITNSDINNIN
+331 ITNSSINNID
-341 YFLKS
+341 YFLES

-358 HIKYNT
+358 HIKYNS
-364 IYDLIHALKIY
+364 IYDLINALKIY
-375 KDDLTIKFNE
+375 RSDLTIKFNE

-398 ESDDNAKKIVNAILE
+398 DSDDKAKKIVSTILE

-423 IVKKN
+423 IIKN
-428 INLFNKNIDDIIKE
+428 DINLFNKNIYDTIKQ
-442 YYINIKDLLIAYF
+442 YNINIKDLLIAYF

-466 YITELLNK
+466 YIMELLNR
-474 YAYNI
+474 YNNDI
-479 KEAFEDID
+479 KGAFGDRD
-487 FLNTVSNKS
+487 FLNIVSNKS
-496 YALIDFLELVYSKN
+496 YALIDFLELVYIKN

-515 SIVYNILNTDDEE
+515 STVYNILNTDNEI
-528 LKKYSLNII
+528 LKKYCLNII
-537 LENEELNRKYVED
+537 SENEESNRQYIEN
-550 NLDNCKEFKDIL
+550 NLDNYKEFKDIL
-562 KKWNYSKEDFCFNS
+562 KKWNYSKEEFCFNS

-587 YTDNELL
+587 YIDNELL
-594 DFLDNNS
+594 DFLDNNN
-601 YYNILSNENT
+601 YYNILSKENT
-611 NIDIKVLKY
+611 NINIKVLKY
-620 ILNEFLKIDKPKKIK
+620 ILNEFLKIDKPNKIK

-643 VERKSFIDAAEKAA
+643 VERKSFIDVVEKAV

-682 SHIEKLHQLLIDWNN
+682 RHIEKLHQLLIDWNN
-697 SFKTSLILYT
+697 SFKTQLIIYT
-707 MQSIAING
+707 MQSITVNG
-715 KTSALKMINKF
+715 RTSALKMINKF
-726 ALNSNNKEIK
+726 SLNSNNKEIK
-736 NNIKDILVYA
+736 KNIKKILIYA

-771 KKIINYGNRSFQ
+771 KKIINYGNKSFQ

-793 IFDIQNSS
+793 IFDIDNSL

-807 ETDGDKE
+807 ETEGDKD

-822 LHTQKT
+822 LYTQKT

-893 AFVTIDDEL
+893 SFVTADDEL
-902 YELPNNCYIGIYNI
+902 YELIDNCYIGIYHI
-916 IDDDIE
+916 IDYDIE

-959 IIMFEGIKIDTS
+959 IIMFEGMKIDTS

-994 IFDDILKT
+994 IFDDVLKI
-1002 VCKINAYAYGEEIVL
+1002 VCKINAFAYGEEIVL
-1017 GSIEFYELEKNERLG
+1017 GSIEFYELEKDERLG
-1032 KKINPFEISQK
+1032 KKINPFEIRQK

>member
-1 MEKIEYYID
+1 MKKIEYYID
-10 YIFKE
+10 YIFEE
-15 NQEDIKQYVL
+15 NQEDIKQYIL

-40 SNDKNIYSKIVEKYF
+40 SNDKTIYSQIVEKYF

-75 IDNIYIFESFIINII
+75 IDNIYIFEAFIINII
-90 SGLKIK
+90 AGLKIK
-96 DAILKTIN
+96 DAVLKTIN
-104 YKKIINYNKG
+104 YKKIINYNKE
-114 NISEEEILKKK
+114 NISEEEILKRK
-125 FYIFIYFDNAYK
+125 FYIFTYFDNAYK

-146 IENTYKLTFEEA
+146 IENVYKLTFEEA
-158 YKEYD
+158 SKEYN

-169 LMALVIGYYF
+169 LMALVIGYYI

-191 EYLDNINTIDSMLAV
+191 EYLDNINILDSMLAV
-206 SIIIDKNKKIENKFL
+206 SIIIDKNKKIENKFV

-229 NNKNLISDFIYIS
+229 NNKSLIADFIYIS
-242 RLPMENKYFF
+242 RLPIENKYFF
-252 DFNNYDDYIN
+252 DFNDYDDYMN
-262 YLIDLNADNYII
+262 YLIDSNAENYII
-274 FLIKYLNNNIHLNYS
+274 FLIKYLNNNTHLNYN
-289 KIHSELIEIKK
+289 KIYSELIEIKK
-300 YDEETFTKIYE
+300 YDEETFNKIYE
-311 ALKLSYNNKYAIEL
+311 VLKLSEKNKYAIEL

-331 ITNSDINNIN
+331 ITNSSIDNIN
-341 YFLKS
+341 YFLES

-375 KDDLTIKFNE
+375 KNDLTIKFNE

-398 ESDDNAKKIVNAILE
+398 DSDDNAKKIVNTILE
-413 SFPYNLMIPV
+413 SFPYNLMIP
-423 IVKKN
+423 IIIKNN
-428 INLFNKNIDDIIKE
+428 INLFNKNIDDTIKQ
-442 YYINIKDLLIAYF
+442 YNINIKDLLITYF

-466 YITELLNK
+466 YVTELLNK
-474 YAYNI
+474 YTYEI

-487 FLNTVSNKS
+487 FLNAVSTTS
-496 YALIDFLELVYSKN
+496 YALIDFLELVYNKN
-510 NFDDY
+510 NFEDY
-515 SIVYNILNTDDEE
+515 SIVYNILNTDNEE

-537 LENEELNRKYVED
+537 AENEELNRKYVED

-594 DFLDNNS
+594 DFLDN
-601 YYNILSNENT
+601 YYNILSKENT

-620 ILNEFLKIDKPKKIK
+620 ILNEFLKIEKPNKPKDI
-635 DVEKILEF
+635 EKILEF
-643 VERKSFIDAAEKAA
+643 VDRKSFIEAAEKAA

-697 SFKTSLILYT
+697 SFKTPLILYA

-726 ALNSNNKEIK
+726 ALNSNNREIK
-736 NNIKDILVYA
+736 NNIKEILIYA

-764 FGFDAEG
+764 FGFDIEG
-771 KKIINYGNRSFQ
+771 KKIINYGKRSFK

-801 IIKELP
+801 IIKEFP
-807 ETDGDKE
+807 ETENDEE
-814 LEKVKEDF
+814 LKKVKEDF
-822 LHTQKT
+822 LYTQKT

-839 LTRALINGRKWD
+839 LTRALINGRKWN
-851 YKTFFEVFINNP
+851 YKTFFEVFIDNP
-863 IMHYFTL
+863 IMRYFTL
-870 SFVWGVYDEND
+870 SFVWGVYDENN

-893 AFVTIDDEL
+893 AFVTADDEL
-902 YELPNNCYIGIYNI
+902 YELPDNCYIGIYHI

-922 KFYKWKEQFELYD
+922 KFYKWREQFELYD

-959 IIMFEGIKIDTS
+959 IIMFEGLKIDSS

-994 IFDDILKT
+994 IFDDILKI

>member
-1 MEKIEYYID
+1 
-10 YIFKE
+10 
-15 NQEDIKQYVL
+15 
-25 KQTDT
+25 
-30 INFKINKNNI
+30 
-40 SNDKNIYSKIVEKYF
+40 
-55 QKDDDN
+55 
-61 DYIIRLFKIISLYD
+61 
-75 IDNIYIFESFIINII
+75 
-90 SGLKIK
+90 
-96 DAILKTIN
+96 
-104 YKKIINYNKG
+104 
-114 NISEEEILKKK
+114 
-125 FYIFIYFDNAYK
+125 
-137 YFPNYINNY
+137 
-146 IENTYKLTFEEA
+146 
-158 YKEYD
+158 
-163 DNIIIP
+163 
-169 LMALVIGYYF
+169 MALVIGYYF
-179 NNENEKYIDKIL
+179 NNENEKYIDRIL
-191 EYLDNINTIDSMLAV
+191 EYLDNINILDAMISV
-206 SIIIDKNKKIENKFL
+206 SIIAYRNKKIENKFT
-221 ELLKQLEK
+221 ELLNILKQ
-229 NNKNLISDFIYIS
+229 NNKNLIADFIYIA
-242 RLPMENKYFF
+242 RLPIENKYFF

-274 FLIKYLNNNIHLNYS
+274 FLIKYLNNNIHINYN
-289 KIHSELIEIKK
+289 KIYSELIEIKK
-300 YDEETFTKIYE
+300 LDEETFNKIYE
-311 ALKLSYNNKYAIEL
+311 VLKLSDNNKYAIEL

-331 ITNSDINNIN
+331 ITNSSINDID
-341 YFLKS
+341 YFLES

-358 HIKYNT
+358 HIKYNS
-364 IYDLIHALKIY
+364 IYDLINALKIY
-375 KDDLTIKFNE
+375 RNDLTIKFNE

-390 LNVFNWFY
+390 SNVFTWFY
-398 ESDDNAKKIVNAILE
+398 DSDDKAKKIVSTILE

-423 IVKKN
+423 IIKN
-428 INLFNKNIDDIIKE
+428 YINLFNKNIYDTIKQ
-442 YYINIKDLLIAYF
+442 YNINIKDLLIAYF

-466 YITELLNK
+466 YIMELLNR
-474 YAYNI
+474 YNNDI
-479 KEAFEDID
+479 KGAFGDRD
-487 FLNTVSNKS
+487 FLNIVSNKS
-496 YALIDFLELVYSKN
+496 YALIDFLELVYIKN

-515 SIVYNILNTDDEE
+515 SIVYNILNTDNEI
-528 LKKYSLNII
+528 LKKYCLNII
-537 LENEELNRKYVED
+537 SENEESNRQYIENNLNNY
-550 NLDNCKEFKDIL
+550 KEFKDIL
-562 KKWNYSKEDFCFNS
+562 KKWNYSKEEFCFNS

-587 YTDNELL
+587 YIDNELL
-594 DFLDNNS
+594 DFLDNNN
-601 YYNILSNENT
+601 YYNILSKENT
-611 NIDIKVLKY
+611 NINIKVLKY
-620 ILNEFLKIDKPKKIK
+620 ILNEFLKIDKPNKIK

-643 VERKSFIDAAEKAA
+643 VERKSFIDVVEKAV

-682 SHIEKLHQLLIDWNN
+682 RHIEKLHQLLIDWNN
-697 SFKTSLILYT
+697 SFKTQLIIYT
-707 MQSIAING
+707 MQSIAVNG
-715 KTSALKMINKF
+715 RTSALKMINKF
-726 ALNSNNKEIK
+726 SLNSNNKEIK
-736 NNIKDILVYA
+736 KNIKKILIYA

-771 KKIINYGNRSFQ
+771 KKIINYGNKSFQ

-793 IFDIQNSS
+793 IFDIDNSL

-807 ETDGDKE
+807 ETEGDKD

-822 LHTQKT
+822 LYTQKT

-870 SFVWGVYDEND
+870 SFIWGVYDENN

-893 AFVTIDDEL
+893 SFVTADDEL
-902 YELPNNCYIGIYNI
+902 YELIDNCYIGIYHI

-959 IIMFEGIKIDTS
+959 IIMFEGMKIDTS

-994 IFDDILKT
+994 IFDDVLKI
-1002 VCKINAYAYGEEIVL
+1002 VCKINAFAYGEEIVL
-1017 GSIEFYELEKNERLG
+1017 GSIEFYELERDERLG

>member
-1 MEKIEYYID
+1 MKKIEYYID
-10 YIFKE
+10 YIFEE
-15 NQEDIKQYVL
+15 NQEDIKQYIL

-40 SNDKNIYSKIVEKYF
+40 SNDKTIYSQIVEKYF

-75 IDNIYIFESFIINII
+75 IDNIYIFEAFIINII
-90 SGLKIK
+90 AGLKIK
-96 DAILKTIN
+96 DAVLKTIN
-104 YKKIINYNKG
+104 YKKIINYNKE
-114 NISEEEILKKK
+114 NISEEEILKRK
-125 FYIFIYFDNAYK
+125 FYIFTYFDNAYK

-146 IENTYKLTFEEA
+146 IENVYKLTFEEA
-158 YKEYD
+158 SKEYN

-169 LMALVIGYYF
+169 LMALVIGYYI

-191 EYLDNINTIDSMLAV
+191 EYLDNINILDSMLAV
-206 SIIIDKNKKIENKFL
+206 SIIIDKNKKIENKFV

-229 NNKNLISDFIYIS
+229 NNKSLIADFIYIS
-242 RLPMENKYFF
+242 RLPIENKYFF
-252 DFNNYDDYIN
+252 DFNNYDDYMN
-262 YLIDLNADNYII
+262 YLIDSNAENYII
-274 FLIKYLNNNIHLNYS
+274 FLIKYLNNNIHLNYN
-289 KIHSELIEIKK
+289 KIYSELIEIKK
-300 YDEETFTKIYE
+300 YDEETFNKIYE
-311 ALKLSYNNKYAIEL
+311 VLKLSEKNKYAIEL

-331 ITNSDINNIN
+331 ITKSCIDNIN
-341 YFLKS
+341 YFLES

-375 KDDLTIKFNE
+375 KNDLTIKFNE

-398 ESDDNAKKIVNAILE
+398 DSDDNAKKIVNTILE
-413 SFPYNLMIPV
+413 SFPYNLMIP
-423 IVKKN
+423 IIIKNN
-428 INLFNKNIDDIIKE
+428 INLFNKNIDDTIKQ
-442 YYINIKDLLIAYF
+442 YNINIKDLLITYF

-474 YAYNI
+474 YAYEI

-487 FLNTVSNKS
+487 FLNAVSTTS
-496 YALIDFLELVYSKN
+496 YALIDFLELVYIKN

-515 SIVYNILNTDDEE
+515 TIVYNILNTDNEE

-537 LENEELNRKYVED
+537 AENEELNRKYVED

-594 DFLDNNS
+594 DFLDN
-601 YYNILSNENT
+601 YYNILSKENT

-620 ILNEFLKIDKPKKIK
+620 ILNEFLKIEKPNKPKDI
-635 DVEKILEF
+635 EKILEF
-643 VERKSFIDAAEKAA
+643 VDRKSFIDAIEKVA

-697 SFKTSLILYT
+697 SFKTPLILYA

-726 ALNSNNKEIK
+726 ALNSNNREIK
-736 NNIKDILVYA
+736 NNIKEILIYA

-764 FGFDAEG
+764 FGFDIEG
-771 KKIINYGNRSFQ
+771 KKIINYGKKSFK

-801 IIKELP
+801 IIKEFP
-807 ETDGDKE
+807 ETENDEE
-814 LEKVKEDF
+814 LKKVKEDF

-863 IMHYFTL
+863 IMRYFTL
-870 SFVWGVYDEND
+870 SFVWGVYDENN

-893 AFVTIDDEL
+893 AFVTADDEL
-902 YELPNNCYIGIYNI
+902 YELPDNCYIGIYHI

-959 IIMFEGIKIDTS
+959 IIMFEGFKIDTS
-971 YINQLCRELDIR
+971 YINKLCRELDIR

-994 IFDDILKT
+994 IFDDILKI

>member
-25 KQTDT
+25 KQTDI

-146 IENTYKLTFEEA
+146 IENIYKLTFEEA

-229 NNKNLISDFIYIS
+229 NNKNLIADFIYIS

-300 YDEETFTKIYE
+300 YDDEIFNKIYE
-311 ALKLSYNNKYAIEL
+311 VLKLSDNNKYAIEL

-364 IYDLIHALKIY
+364 IYDLINALKIY
-375 KDDLTIKFNE
+375 KNDLTIKFNE

-390 LNVFNWFY
+390 SNVFNWFY
-398 ESDDNAKKIVNAILE
+398 DSNDNAKKIVNAILE

-423 IVKKN
+423 IVKNN

-474 YAYNI
+474 YAYEI

-487 FLNTVSNKS
+487 FLNIVSNKS
-496 YALIDFLELVYSKN
+496 YALIDFLQLVYIKN

-515 SIVYNILNTDDEE
+515 SIVYNILNTDDKE

-537 LENEELNRKYVED
+537 AENEELNRKYIED
-550 NLDNCKEFKDIL
+550 NLDNCKEFKEIL
-562 KKWNYSKEDFCFNS
+562 KKWNYSKEDFYFNS

-587 YTDNELL
+587 YIDNELL

-601 YYNILSNENT
+601 YYNIISKENT
-611 NIDIKVLKY
+611 NINIKVLKY

-643 VERKSFIDAAEKAA
+643 IERKSFIDTVEKVV
-657 EYFINNNLIEDNIK
+657 EYFIDNNLIEDNIK

-682 SHIEKLHQLLIDWNN
+682 SHIEKLHQLLVDWNN
-697 SFKTSLILYT
+697 SFKTQLILYT
-707 MQSIAING
+707 MQSLAING

-726 ALNSNNKEIK
+726 ALKSNNKEIK
-736 NNIKDILVYA
+736 NNIKEILIFA

-764 FGFDAEG
+764 FGFDTEG

-807 ETDGDKE
+807 DTEDDEE
-814 LEKVKEDF
+814 LKKVKEDF
-822 LHTQKT
+822 LYTQKT

-851 YKTFFEVFINNP
+851 YKTFFEVFIYNS

-935 IEQPINQFMN
+935 IEQPINQFIN

-971 YINQLCRELDIR
+971 YINQLCRELDIK

-994 IFDDILKT
+994 IFDDVLKI

>member
-1 MEKIEYYID
+1 MKKIEDYID

-40 SNDKNIYSKIVEKYF
+40 SNNKTIYSQIVEKYF

-61 DYIIRLFKIISLYD
+61 DYITRLFKIISLYD

-90 SGLKIK
+90 AGLKIK

-104 YKKIINYNKG
+104 HKKIIN
-114 NISEEEILKKK
+114 NISEEETLKRK
-125 FYIFIYFDNAYK
+125 FYIFTYFDNAYK

-146 IENTYKLTFEEA
+146 IESVYKLTFEEA
-158 YKEYD
+158 YKEYN
-163 DNIIIP
+163 DNIIIA

-179 NNENEKYIDKIL
+179 NNENEKYIDRIL
-191 EYLDNINTIDSMLAV
+191 EYLDNVNTIDSMLAV
-206 SIIIDKNKKIENKFL
+206 SIIIDKNKKIENKFV

-229 NNKNLISDFIYIS
+229 NNKNLIADFIYIS
-242 RLPMENKYFF
+242 RLPIENKYFF

-274 FLIKYLNNNIHLNYS
+274 FLIKYLNNNIHINYN
-289 KIHSELIEIKK
+289 KIYSELIEIKK
-300 YDEETFTKIYE
+300 YDEETFNKIYE
-311 ALKLSYNNKYAIEL
+311 ALKLSYNNKYAKEL
-325 MSIFNL
+325 MSILNL
-331 ITNSDINNIN
+331 ITNSSINNID
-341 YFLKS
+341 YFLES

-358 HIKYNT
+358 HIKYNS
-364 IYDLIHALKIY
+364 IYDLINALKIY
-375 KDDLTIKFNE
+375 KNDLTIKFNE

-390 LNVFNWFY
+390 SNVFNWFY
-398 ESDDNAKKIVNAILE
+398 DSDDNAKKIVNSILE
-413 SFPYNLMIPV
+413 SFPYNLMLPV
-423 IVKKN
+423 IIKNN
-428 INLFNKNIDDIIKE
+428 INLFNKNIDDVVKQ
-442 YYINIKDLLIAYF
+442 YNINIKDLLITYF

-474 YAYNI
+474 YDNDI
-479 KEAFEDID
+479 KEAFNDTD
-487 FLNTVSNKS
+487 FLNVASNKS
-496 YALIDFLELVYSKN
+496 YALIDFLELVYIKN

-515 SIVYNILNTDDEE
+515 SIVYNILNTNNEE
-528 LKKYSLNII
+528 LKKYSLSII
-537 LENEELNRKYVED
+537 SENEKLNRQYIED

-562 KKWNYSKEDFCFNS
+562 KKWNYGKENFCFNS

-587 YTDNELL
+587 YIDNELL
-594 DFLDNNS
+594 NFLDNN
-601 YYNILSNENT
+601 YNILSKENT
-611 NIDIKVLKY
+611 NINIKVLKY
-620 ILNEFLKIDKPKKIK
+620 ILNEFLKIDKPNKIK
-635 DVEKILEF
+635 DVDKILEF
-643 VERKSFIDAAEKAA
+643 IDRKSFIDAIENAV
-657 EYFINNNLIEDNIK
+657 EYFIYNNLIEDNIK

-697 SFKTSLILYT
+697 SFKTPLIIYT

-726 ALNSNNKEIK
+726 ALNSNNREIK
-736 NNIKDILVYA
+736 NNIKEILAYA
-746 SEILNT
+746 AEILNT

-764 FGFDAEG
+764 FGFNIEG
-771 KKIINYGNRSFQ
+771 KKIIDYGNRSFQ

-801 IIKELP
+801 IIKEFP
-807 ETDGDKE
+807 ETENDEE
-814 LEKVKEDF
+814 LKKVKEDF
-822 LHTQKT
+822 LYTQKT

-863 IMHYFTL
+863 IMRYFTL

-893 AFVTIDDEL
+893 SFVTIDDEL
-902 YELPNNCYIGIYNI
+902 YELPENCYIGIYHI

-922 KFYKWKEQFELYD
+922 TFYKWKEQFELYD

-954 VKYDS
+954 VQYDS
-959 IIMFEGIKIDTS
+959 IIIFEGMKIDSS

-994 IFDDILKT
+994 IFDDVLKI

-1017 GSIEFYELEKNERLG
+1017 GSIEFYELERDERLG

-1043 FVSSILYYLS
+1043 FFSSILYYLS

>member
-1 MEKIEYYID
+1 MKKIED
-10 YIFKE
+10 YINYIFEE
-15 NQEDIKQYVL
+15 NQEDIKQYIL
-25 KQTDT
+25 KQTDI

-40 SNDKNIYSKIVEKYF
+40 SNNKTIYSQIVEKYF

-75 IDNIYIFESFIINII
+75 IDNIYIFEAFIINII
-90 SGLKIK
+90 AGIKIK

-104 YKKIINYNKG
+104 HEKIFNNTQ
-114 NISEEEILKKK
+114 EEEILKRK
-125 FYIFIYFDNAYK
+125 FYIFTYFDNAYK

-146 IENTYKLTFEEA
+146 IESVYKLTFEEA
-158 YKEYD
+158 YKEYN

-179 NNENEKYIDKIL
+179 NNENEKYIDRIL
-191 EYLDNINTIDSMLAV
+191 EYLDNINILDAMISV
-206 SIIIDKNKKIENKFL
+206 SIIADRNKKIENKFT
-221 ELLKQLEK
+221 ELLNILKQ
-229 NNKNLISDFIYIS
+229 NNKNLIADFIYIA
-242 RLPMENKYFF
+242 RLPIENKYFF

-274 FLIKYLNNNIHLNYS
+274 FLIKYLNNNIHINYN
-289 KIHSELIEIKK
+289 KIYSELIEIKK
-300 YDEETFTKIYE
+300 LDEETFNKIYE
-311 ALKLSYNNKYAIEL
+311 VLKLSDNNKYAIEL

-331 ITNSDINNIN
+331 ITNSSINNID
-341 YFLKS
+341 YFLES

-358 HIKYNT
+358 HIKYNS
-364 IYDLIHALKIY
+364 IYDLINALKIY
-375 KDDLTIKFNE
+375 RNDLTIKFNE

-390 LNVFNWFY
+390 SNVFNWFY
-398 ESDDNAKKIVNAILE
+398 DSDDKAKKIVSTILE

-423 IVKKN
+423 IIKN
-428 INLFNKNIDDIIKE
+428 DINLFNKNIYDTIKQ
-442 YYINIKDLLIAYF
+442 YNINIKDLLIAYF

-466 YITELLNK
+466 YIMELLNR
-474 YAYNI
+474 YNNDI
-479 KEAFEDID
+479 KGAFGDRD
-487 FLNTVSNKS
+487 FLNIVSNKS
-496 YALIDFLELVYSKN
+496 YALIDFLELVYIKN

-515 SIVYNILNTDDEE
+515 SIVYNILNTDNEI
-528 LKKYSLNII
+528 LKKYCLNII
-537 LENEELNRKYVED
+537 SENEESNRQYIEN
-550 NLDNCKEFKDIL
+550 NLDNYKEFKDIL
-562 KKWNYSKEDFCFNS
+562 KKWNYSKEEFCFNS

-587 YTDNELL
+587 YIDNELL
-594 DFLDNNS
+594 DFLDNNN
-601 YYNILSNENT
+601 YYNILSKENT
-611 NIDIKVLKY
+611 NINIKVLKY
-620 ILNEFLKIDKPKKIK
+620 ILNEFLKIDKPNKIK

-643 VERKSFIDAAEKAA
+643 VERKSFIDVVEKAV

-682 SHIEKLHQLLIDWNN
+682 RHIEKLHQLLIDWNN
-697 SFKTSLILYT
+697 SFKTQLIIYT
-707 MQSIAING
+707 MQSIAVNG
-715 KTSALKMINKF
+715 RTSALKMINKF
-726 ALNSNNKEIK
+726 SLNSNNKEIK
-736 NNIKDILVYA
+736 KNIKKILIYA

-771 KKIINYGNRSFQ
+771 KKIINYGNKSFQ

-793 IFDIQNSS
+793 IFDIDNSL

-807 ETDGDKE
+807 ETEGNKD

-822 LHTQKT
+822 LYTQKT

-870 SFVWGVYDEND
+870 SFIWGVYDENN

-893 AFVTIDDEL
+893 SFVTADDEL
-902 YELPNNCYIGIYNI
+902 YELIDNCYIGIYHI

-959 IIMFEGIKIDTS
+959 IIMFEGMKIDTS

-994 IFDDILKT
+994 IFDDVLKI
-1002 VCKINAYAYGEEIVL
+1002 VCKINAFAYGEEIVL
-1017 GSIEFYELEKNERLG
+1017 GSIEFYELEKDERLG

>member
-1 MEKIEYYID
+1 MKKIEYYID
-10 YIFKE
+10 YIFEE

-40 SNDKNIYSKIVEKYF
+40 SNDKSVYSKIVEKYF

-90 SGLKIK
+90 AGLKIK

-104 YKKIINYNKG
+104 YKKIVNYNKG
-114 NISEEEILKKK
+114 NISEQEILKRK
-125 FYIFIYFDNAYK
+125 FCIFTYFDNAYK
-137 YFPNYINNY
+137 YFPNYTNNY
-146 IENTYKLTFEEA
+146 IENIYKLTFKEI

-169 LMALVIGYYF
+169 LIALVIGYYF
-179 NNENEKYIDKIL
+179 NNNEKYIERIL
-191 EYLDNINTIDSMLAV
+191 EYLDNINTLDDMLAV

-229 NNKNLISDFIYIS
+229 DNKNLIADFIYIA
-242 RLPMENKYFF
+242 RLPIENKYFF
-252 DFNNYDDYIN
+252 DFNNYDDYMS
-262 YLIDLNADNYII
+262 YLKDLNADNYII
-274 FLIKYLNNNIHLNYS
+274 FLIKYLNNNIHSNYN
-289 KIHSELIEIKK
+289 KIYSELIEIKK
-300 YDEETFTKIYE
+300 YDDETFNKIYE
-311 ALKLSYNNKYAIEL
+311 VLKLSDNNKYAIEL

-358 HIKYNT
+358 HIKYNS
-364 IYDLIHALKIY
+364 IYDLINALKIY
-375 KDDLTIKFNE
+375 KNDLTIKFNK

-398 ESDDNAKKIVNAILE
+398 YSNDNAKKIVNAVLE
-413 SFPYNLMIPV
+413 SFPYNLMIP
-423 IVKKN
+423 IIIKNN
-428 INLFNKNIDDIIKE
+428 INLFNKNIDDTIKQ
-442 YYINIKDLLIAYF
+442 YNINIKDLLISYF
-455 NSYPIYIFKSQ
+455 YSYPIYIFKSQ
-466 YITELLNK
+466 YIIELLNK
-474 YAYNI
+474 YDNKI
-479 KEAFEDID
+479 KETFEDTD
-487 FLNTVSNKS
+487 FLNIASNKS
-496 YALIDFLELVYSKN
+496 YALIDFLELVYIKN

-515 SIVYNILNTDDEE
+515 SIVYNILNTDNEI

-537 LENEELNRKYVED
+537 AENEELNRKYVED
-550 NLDNCKEFKDIL
+550 NLDNFKEFKEIL
-562 KKWNYSKEDFCFNS
+562 KKWNYNKEDFCFKS
-576 IEEIYDYVDYY
+576 IEDIYNYVDYY
-587 YTDNELL
+587 YIDNELL
-594 DFLDNNS
+594 NFLDND
-601 YYNILSNENT
+601 YYNTFSKENT
-611 NIDIKVLKY
+611 NINVKVLKY
-620 ILNEFLKIDKPKKIK
+620 ILNEFLKIDKPNKIK
-635 DVEKILEF
+635 DVDKILEF
-643 VERKSFIDAAEKAA
+643 IDRKSFIEAIEKVV

-697 SFKTSLILYT
+697 SFKTPLILYT

-807 ETDGDKE
+807 DTEDDEE
-814 LEKVKEDF
+814 LKKVKEDF
-822 LHTQKT
+822 LYTKQT
-828 LKEIINYEKIK
+828 LKEIINHEKIK

-863 IMHYFTL
+863 IMRYFTL

-902 YELPNNCYIGIYNI
+902 YELPDNYYIGIYNI

-945 ELITLKEEN
+945 ELITLKEVN

-959 IIMFEGIKIDTS
+959 IIIFEGIKIDAS
-971 YINQLCRELDIR
+971 YINQLCRELDIK

-994 IFDDILKT
+994 IFDDVLKI

-1017 GSIEFYELEKNERLG
+1017 GSIEFYELDKNERLG
-1032 KKINPFEISQK
+1032 KKINPFEISRK

>member
-620 ILNEFLKIDKPKKIK
+620 ILNEFLKIYKPKKIK

>member
-1 MEKIEYYID
+1 MKKIEDYID

-40 SNDKNIYSKIVEKYF
+40 SNNKTIYSQIVEKYF

-61 DYIIRLFKIISLYD
+61 DYITRLFKIISLYD

-90 SGLKIK
+90 AGLKIK
-96 DAILKTIN
+96 EAILKTIN
-104 YKKIINYNKG
+104 HKKIIN
-114 NISEEEILKKK
+114 NISAEETLKRK
-125 FYIFIYFDNAYK
+125 FYIFTYFDNAYK

-146 IENTYKLTFEEA
+146 IESVYKLTFEEA
-158 YKEYD
+158 YKEYN
-163 DNIIIP
+163 DNIIIA

-179 NNENEKYIDKIL
+179 NNENEKYIDRIL
-191 EYLDNINTIDSMLAV
+191 EYLDNVNTIDSMLAV
-206 SIIIDKNKKIENKFL
+206 SIIIDKNKKIENKFV

-229 NNKNLISDFIYIS
+229 NNKNLIADFIYIS
-242 RLPMENKYFF
+242 RLPIENKYFF

-274 FLIKYLNNNIHLNYS
+274 FLIKYLNNNIHINYN
-289 KIHSELIEIKK
+289 KIYSELIEIKK
-300 YDEETFTKIYE
+300 YDEETFNKIYK
-311 ALKLSYNNKYAIEL
+311 ALKLSYNNKYAKEL
-325 MSIFNL
+325 MSILNL
-331 ITNSDINNIN
+331 ITNSSINNID
-341 YFLKS
+341 YFLES

-358 HIKYNT
+358 HIKYNS
-364 IYDLIHALKIY
+364 IYDLINALKIY
-375 KDDLTIKFNE
+375 KNDLTIKFNE

-398 ESDDNAKKIVNAILE
+398 DSDDNAKKIVNSILE
-413 SFPYNLMIPV
+413 SFPYNLMLPV
-423 IVKKN
+423 IIKNN
-428 INLFNKNIDDIIKE
+428 INLFNKNIDDVVKQ
-442 YYINIKDLLIAYF
+442 YNINIKDLLIAYF

-474 YAYNI
+474 YDNDI
-479 KEAFEDID
+479 KEAFNDTD
-487 FLNTVSNKS
+487 FLNVASNKS
-496 YALIDFLELVYSKN
+496 YALIDFLELVYIKN

-515 SIVYNILNTDDEE
+515 SIVYNILNTNNEE
-528 LKKYSLNII
+528 LKKYSLSII
-537 LENEELNRKYVED
+537 SENEKLNRQYIED

-562 KKWNYSKEDFCFNS
+562 KKWNYDKENFCFNS

-587 YTDNELL
+587 YIDNELL
-594 DFLDNNS
+594 NFLDNN
-601 YYNILSNENT
+601 YNILSKENT
-611 NIDIKVLKY
+611 NINIKVLKY
-620 ILNEFLKIDKPKKIK
+620 ILNEFLKIDKPNKIK
-635 DVEKILEF
+635 DVDKILEF
-643 VERKSFIDAAEKAA
+643 IDRKSFIDAIENAV
-657 EYFINNNLIEDNIK
+657 EYFIYNNLIEDNIK

-697 SFKTSLILYT
+697 SFKTPLIIYT

-726 ALNSNNKEIK
+726 ALNSNNREIK
-736 NNIKDILVYA
+736 NNIKEILAYA
-746 SEILNT
+746 AEILNT

-764 FGFDAEG
+764 FGFNIEG
-771 KKIINYGNRSFQ
+771 KKIIDYGNRSFQ

-801 IIKELP
+801 IIKEFP
-807 ETDGDKE
+807 ETENDEE
-814 LEKVKEDF
+814 LKKVKEDF
-822 LHTQKT
+822 LYTQKT

-863 IMHYFTL
+863 IMRYFTL
-870 SFVWGVYDEND
+870 SFVWGVYDENN

-893 AFVTIDDEL
+893 SFVTIDDEL
-902 YELPNNCYIGIYNI
+902 YELPENCYIGIYHI

-922 KFYKWKEQFELYD
+922 TFYKWKEQFELYD

-954 VKYDS
+954 VQYDS
-959 IIMFEGIKIDTS
+959 IIIFEGMKIDSS

-994 IFDDILKT
+994 IFDDVLKI

-1017 GSIEFYELEKNERLG
+1017 GSIEFYELERDERLG

-1043 FVSSILYYLS
+1043 FFSSILYYLS

>member
-1 MEKIEYYID
+1 MKKIEDYID

-40 SNDKNIYSKIVEKYF
+40 SNNKTIYSQIVEKYF

-61 DYIIRLFKIISLYD
+61 DYITRLFKIISLYD

-90 SGLKIK
+90 AGLKIK

-104 YKKIINYNKG
+104 HKKIIN
-114 NISEEEILKKK
+114 NISEEETLKRK
-125 FYIFIYFDNAYK
+125 FYIFTYFDNAYK

-146 IENTYKLTFEEA
+146 IESVYKLTFEEA
-158 YKEYD
+158 YKEYN
-163 DNIIIP
+163 DNIIIA

-179 NNENEKYIDKIL
+179 NNENEKYIDRIL
-191 EYLDNINTIDSMLAV
+191 EYLDNVNTIDSMLAV
-206 SIIIDKNKKIENKFL
+206 SIIIDKNKKIENKFV

-229 NNKNLISDFIYIS
+229 NNKNLIADFIYIS
-242 RLPMENKYFF
+242 RLPIENKYFF

-274 FLIKYLNNNIHLNYS
+274 FLIKYLNNNIHINYN
-289 KIHSELIEIKK
+289 KIYSELIEIKK
-300 YDEETFTKIYE
+300 YDEETFNKIYK
-311 ALKLSYNNKYAIEL
+311 ALKLSYNNKYAKEL
-325 MSIFNL
+325 MSILNL
-331 ITNSDINNIN
+331 ITNSSINNID
-341 YFLKS
+341 YFLES

-358 HIKYNT
+358 HIKYNS
-364 IYDLIHALKIY
+364 IYDLINALKIY
-375 KDDLTIKFNE
+375 KNDLTIKFNE

-398 ESDDNAKKIVNAILE
+398 DSDDNAKKIVNSILE
-413 SFPYNLMIPV
+413 SFPYNLMLPV
-423 IVKKN
+423 IIKNN
-428 INLFNKNIDDIIKE
+428 INLFNKNIDDVVKQ
-442 YYINIKDLLIAYF
+442 YNINIKDLLITYF

-474 YAYNI
+474 YDNDI
-479 KEAFEDID
+479 KEAFNDTD
-487 FLNTVSNKS
+487 FLNVASNKS
-496 YALIDFLELVYSKN
+496 YALIDFLELVYIKN

-515 SIVYNILNTDDEE
+515 SIVYNILNTNNEE
-528 LKKYSLNII
+528 LKKYSLSII
-537 LENEELNRKYVED
+537 SENEKLNRQYIED

-562 KKWNYSKEDFCFNS
+562 KKWNYGKENFCFNS

-587 YTDNELL
+587 YIDNELL
-594 DFLDNNS
+594 NFLDNN
-601 YYNILSNENT
+601 YNILSKENT
-611 NIDIKVLKY
+611 NINIKVLKY
-620 ILNEFLKIDKPKKIK
+620 ILNEFLKIDKPNKIK
-635 DVEKILEF
+635 DVDKILEF
-643 VERKSFIDAAEKAA
+643 IDRKSFIDAIENAV
-657 EYFINNNLIEDNIK
+657 EYFIYNNLIEDNIK

-697 SFKTSLILYT
+697 SFKTPLIIYT

-726 ALNSNNKEIK
+726 ALNSNNREIK
-736 NNIKDILVYA
+736 NNIKEILAYA
-746 SEILNT
+746 AEILNT

-764 FGFDAEG
+764 FGFNIEG
-771 KKIINYGNRSFQ
+771 KKIIDYGNRSFQ

-801 IIKELP
+801 IIKEFP
-807 ETDGDKE
+807 ETENDEE
-814 LEKVKEDF
+814 LKKVKEDF
-822 LHTQKT
+822 LYTQKT

-839 LTRALINGRKWD
+839 LTKALINGRKWD

-863 IMHYFTL
+863 IMRYFTL

-893 AFVTIDDEL
+893 SFVTIDDEL
-902 YELPNNCYIGIYNI
+902 YELPENCYIGIYHI

-922 KFYKWKEQFELYD
+922 TFYKWKEQFELYD

-954 VKYDS
+954 VQYDS
-959 IIMFEGIKIDTS
+959 IIIFEGMKIDSS

-994 IFDDILKT
+994 IFDDVLKI

-1017 GSIEFYELEKNERLG
+1017 GSIEFYELERDERLG

>member
-1 MEKIEYYID
+1 MKKIEDYID

-40 SNDKNIYSKIVEKYF
+40 SNNKTIYSQIVEKYF

-61 DYIIRLFKIISLYD
+61 DYITRLFKIISLYD

-90 SGLKIK
+90 AGLKIK

-104 YKKIINYNKG
+104 HKKIIN
-114 NISEEEILKKK
+114 NISEEETLKRK
-125 FYIFIYFDNAYK
+125 FYIFTYFDNAYK

-146 IENTYKLTFEEA
+146 IESVYKLTFEEA
-158 YKEYD
+158 YKEYN
-163 DNIIIP
+163 DNIIIA

-179 NNENEKYIDKIL
+179 NNENEKYIDRIL
-191 EYLDNINTIDSMLAV
+191 EYLDNVNTIDSMLAV
-206 SIIIDKNKKIENKFL
+206 SIIIDKNKKIENKFV

-229 NNKNLISDFIYIS
+229 NNKNLIADFIYIS
-242 RLPMENKYFF
+242 RLPIENKYFF

-274 FLIKYLNNNIHLNYS
+274 FLIKYLNNNIHINYN
-289 KIHSELIEIKK
+289 KIYSELIEIKK
-300 YDEETFTKIYE
+300 YDEETFNKIYE
-311 ALKLSYNNKYAIEL
+311 ALKLSYNNKYAKEL
-325 MSIFNL
+325 MSILNL
-331 ITNSDINNIN
+331 ITNSSINNID
-341 YFLKS
+341 YFLES

-358 HIKYNT
+358 HIKYNS
-364 IYDLIHALKIY
+364 IYDLINALKIY
-375 KDDLTIKFNE
+375 KNDLTIKFNE

-398 ESDDNAKKIVNAILE
+398 DSDDNAKKIVNSILE
-413 SFPYNLMIPV
+413 SFPYNLMLPV
-423 IVKKN
+423 IIKNN
-428 INLFNKNIDDIIKE
+428 INLFNKNIDDVVKQ
-442 YYINIKDLLIAYF
+442 YNINIKDLLIAYF

-474 YAYNI
+474 YDNDI
-479 KEAFEDID
+479 KEAFNDTD
-487 FLNTVSNKS
+487 FLNVASNKS
-496 YALIDFLELVYSKN
+496 YALIDFLELVYIKN

-515 SIVYNILNTDDEE
+515 SIVYNILNTNNEE
-528 LKKYSLNII
+528 LKKYSLSII
-537 LENEELNRKYVED
+537 SENEKLNRQYIED

-562 KKWNYSKEDFCFNS
+562 KKWNYDKENFCFNS

-587 YTDNELL
+587 YIDNELL
-594 DFLDNNS
+594 NFLDNN
-601 YYNILSNENT
+601 YNILSKENT
-611 NIDIKVLKY
+611 NINIKVLKY
-620 ILNEFLKIDKPKKIK
+620 ILNEFLKIDKPNKIK
-635 DVEKILEF
+635 DVDKILEF
-643 VERKSFIDAAEKAA
+643 IDRKSFIDAIENAV
-657 EYFINNNLIEDNIK
+657 EYFIYNNLIEDNIK

-697 SFKTSLILYT
+697 SFKTPLIIYT

-726 ALNSNNKEIK
+726 ALNSNNREIK
-736 NNIKDILVYA
+736 NNIKEILAYA
-746 SEILNT
+746 AEILNT

-764 FGFDAEG
+764 FGFNIEG
-771 KKIINYGNRSFQ
+771 KKIIDYGNRSFQ

-801 IIKELP
+801 IIKEFP
-807 ETDGDKE
+807 ETENDEE
-814 LEKVKEDF
+814 LKKVKEDF
-822 LHTQKT
+822 LYTQKT

-839 LTRALINGRKWD
+839 LTKALINGRKWD

-863 IMHYFTL
+863 IMRYFTL
-870 SFVWGVYDEND
+870 SFVWGVYDENN

-893 AFVTIDDEL
+893 SFVTIDDEL
-902 YELPNNCYIGIYNI
+902 YELPENCYIGIYHI

-922 KFYKWKEQFELYD
+922 TFYKWKEQFELYD

-954 VKYDS
+954 VQYDS
-959 IIMFEGIKIDTS
+959 IIIFEGMKIDSS

-994 IFDDILKT
+994 IFDDVLKI

-1017 GSIEFYELEKNERLG
+1017 GSIEFYELERDERLG

-1043 FVSSILYYLS
+1043 FFSSILYYLS

>member
-1 MEKIEYYID
+1 MKKIEDYID

-15 NQEDIKQYVL
+15 NQEDIKQYIL

-40 SNDKNIYSKIVEKYF
+40 SNDKTIYSQIVEKYF

-75 IDNIYIFESFIINII
+75 IDNIYIFEAFIINII
-90 SGLKIK
+90 AGLKIK
-96 DAILKTIN
+96 DAVLKTIN
-104 YKKIINYNKG
+104 YKKIINYNKE
-114 NISEEEILKKK
+114 NISEEEILKRK
-125 FYIFIYFDNAYK
+125 FYIFTYFDNAYK

-146 IENTYKLTFEEA
+146 IENVYKLTFEEA
-158 YKEYD
+158 SKEYN

-169 LMALVIGYYF
+169 LMALVIGYYI

-191 EYLDNINTIDSMLAV
+191 EYLDNINILDSMLAV
-206 SIIIDKNKKIENKFL
+206 SIIIDKNKKIENKFV

-229 NNKNLISDFIYIS
+229 NNKSLIADFIYIS
-242 RLPMENKYFF
+242 RLPIENKYFF
-252 DFNNYDDYIN
+252 DFNDYDDYMN
-262 YLIDLNADNYII
+262 YLIDSNAENYII
-274 FLIKYLNNNIHLNYS
+274 FLIKYLNNNIHLNYN
-289 KIHSELIEIKK
+289 KIYSELIEIKK
-300 YDEETFTKIYE
+300 YDEETFNKIYE
-311 ALKLSYNNKYAIEL
+311 VLKLSEKNKYAIEL

-331 ITNSDINNIN
+331 ITKSCIDNIN
-341 YFLKS
+341 YFLES

-375 KDDLTIKFNE
+375 KNDLTIKFNE

-398 ESDDNAKKIVNAILE
+398 DSDDNAKKIVNTILE
-413 SFPYNLMIPV
+413 SFPYNLMIP
-423 IVKKN
+423 IIIKNN
-428 INLFNKNIDDIIKE
+428 INLFNKNIDDTIKQ
-442 YYINIKDLLIAYF
+442 YNINIKDLLITYF

-474 YAYNI
+474 YSYEI
-479 KEAFEDID
+479 KEAFENID
-487 FLNTVSNKS
+487 FLNAVSTTS
-496 YALIDFLELVYSKN
+496 YALIDFLELVYNKN
-510 NFDDY
+510 NFEDY
-515 SIVYNILNTDDEE
+515 SIVYNILNTDNEE
-528 LKKYSLNII
+528 IKKYSLNII
-537 LENEELNRKYVED
+537 AENEELNRKYVED

-594 DFLDNNS
+594 DFLDN
-601 YYNILSNENT
+601 YYNILSKENT

-620 ILNEFLKIDKPKKIK
+620 ILNEFLKIEKPNKPKDI
-635 DVEKILEF
+635 EKILEF
-643 VERKSFIDAAEKAA
+643 VDRKSFIDAIEKVA

-697 SFKTSLILYT
+697 SFKTPLILYA

-726 ALNSNNKEIK
+726 ALNSNNREIK
-736 NNIKDILVYA
+736 NNIKEILIYA

-764 FGFDAEG
+764 FGFDIEG
-771 KKIINYGNRSFQ
+771 KKIINYGKRSFK

-801 IIKELP
+801 IIKEFP
-807 ETDGDKE
+807 ETENDEE
-814 LEKVKEDF
+814 LKKVKEDF

-839 LTRALINGRKWD
+839 LTRALINGRKWN
-851 YKTFFEVFINNP
+851 YKTFFEVFIDNP
-863 IMHYFTL
+863 IMRYFTL
-870 SFVWGVYDEND
+870 SFVWGVYDENN

-893 AFVTIDDEL
+893 AFVTADDEL
-902 YELPNNCYIGIYNI
+902 YELPDNCYIGIYHI

-959 IIMFEGIKIDTS
+959 IIMFEGFKIDTS
-971 YINQLCRELDIR
+971 YINKLCRELDIR

-994 IFDDILKT
+994 IFDDILKI

-1043 FVSSILYYLS
+1043 FVNSILYYLS

>member
-75 IDNIYIFESFIINII
+75 IDNIYIFEAFIINII

-146 IENTYKLTFEEA
+146 IENIYKLTFEEA

-229 NNKNLISDFIYIS
+229 NNKSLIADFIYIS

-300 YDEETFTKIYE
+300 YDDEIFNKIYE
-311 ALKLSYNNKYAIEL
+311 VLKLSDNNKYAIEL

-341 YFLKS
+341 YFLES

-364 IYDLIHALKIY
+364 IYDLINALKIY
-375 KDDLTIKFNE
+375 KNDLTIKFNE

-390 LNVFNWFY
+390 SNVFNWFY
-398 ESDDNAKKIVNAILE
+398 DSNDNAKKIVNAILE
-413 SFPYNLMIPV
+413 FFPYNLMIPV
-423 IVKKN
+423 IVKNN

-515 SIVYNILNTDDEE
+515 SIVYNILNTDNEE

-537 LENEELNRKYVED
+537 AENEELNRKYIED

-594 DFLDNNS
+594 DFLDN
-601 YYNILSNENT
+601 YYNILSKENT

-620 ILNEFLKIDKPKKIK
+620 ILNEFLKIEKPNKPKDI
-635 DVEKILEF
+635 EKILEF
-643 VERKSFIDAAEKAA
+643 VDRKSFIDAIEKAA

-697 SFKTSLILYT
+697 SFKTPLILYA

-726 ALNSNNKEIK
+726 ALNSNNREIK
-736 NNIKDILVYA
+736 NNIKEILIYA

-764 FGFDAEG
+764 FGFDTEG
-771 KKIINYGNRSFQ
+771 KKIINYGKRSFK

-801 IIKELP
+801 IIKEFP
-807 ETDGDKE
+807 ETENDEE
-814 LEKVKEDF
+814 LKKVKEDF
-822 LHTQKT
+822 LYTQKT

-851 YKTFFEVFINNP
+851 YKTFFEVFIDNP
-863 IMHYFTL
+863 VMRYFTL

-893 AFVTIDDEL
+893 AFVTIDDES

-959 IIMFEGIKIDTS
+959 IIMFEGFKIDTS
-971 YINQLCRELDIR
+971 YINKLCRELDIR

-994 IFDDILKT
+994 IFDDILKI